1 MYKEIEYSSG
11 KYNLIYKE
19 MINESIN
26 RVINGEYD
34 YNYVSSKGVKEL
46 REKIVEFT
54 NIKDITY
61 HDILVTNSSSDSIRV
76 IASLLNRGDTILV
89 EEFTYFGAIDIF
101 NQYELNVIKVKLNS
115 DGIDINDL
123 KDKIKKHN
131 PKMIYVI
138 PTFNNPSGITWNEL
152 IRKEFIDIINEYN
165 VSVVEDDPYS
175 LISYDNK
182 KYTKLIEL
190 DNKHIIYI
198 SSFSKYIAP
207 SFSVGYI
214 ISNKSILDKLY
225 LIKRNELCS
234 NGFIQYVVLDYL
246 TYNDLKGIIK
256 EKIREYKKCL
266 KRSINYLN
274 INGYDYKFIPK
285 GGIFMLVEK
294 DNKISRFN
302 ICYMK

>member
-11 KYNLIYKE
+11 KHNLIDKDL
-19 MINESIN
+19 INESIN

-76 IASLLNRGDTILV
+76 IASLLSRGDTILV

-207 SFSVGYI
+207 AFSVGYI

-266 KRSINYLN
+266 KRSIKYLN
-274 INGYDYKFIPK
+274 LNGYDYKFIPK